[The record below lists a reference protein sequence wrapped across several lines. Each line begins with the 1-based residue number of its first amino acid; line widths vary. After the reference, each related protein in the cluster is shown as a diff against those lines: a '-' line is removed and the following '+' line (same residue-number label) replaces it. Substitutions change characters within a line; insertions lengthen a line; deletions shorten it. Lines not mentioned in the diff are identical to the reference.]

1 MLFRSEFAEA
11 ILKDLRTL
19 RSDTEA
25 MVLNGSVANM
35 ERYRFLMGRLE
46 GLNML
51 EEMIKDRL
59 SKHNDDF

>member
-1 MLFRSEFAEA
+1 MLEFAEA

>member
-1 MLFRSEFAEA
+1 MLEFAEA
-11 ILKDLRTL
+11 VLKDLRVL

-46 GLNML
+46 GLNLL
-51 EEMIKDRL
+51 EEAIKERL
-59 SKHNDDF
+59 KKHNDDF

>member
-1 MLFRSEFAEA
+1 MLEFAEEV
-11 ILKDLRTL
+11 LKDLRIL

-46 GLNML
+46 GLNLL
-51 EEMIKDRL
+51 EEAIKERL
-59 SKHNDDF
+59 KKHNDDF

>member
-1 MLFRSEFAEA
+1 MLEFAEA
-11 ILKDLRTL
+11 VLKDLKSL

-25 MVLNGSVANM
+25 LILNGSVTTM

-51 EEMIKDRL
+51 EDALRERL
-59 SKHNDDF
+59 KSFSDDD

>member
-1 MLFRSEFAEA
+1 MLEFAEA
-11 ILKDLRTL
+11 VLKDLRTL

-46 GLNML
+46 GLNLL
-51 EEMIKDRL
+51 EEAIKERL
-59 SKHNDDF
+59 KRHNDDF

>member
-1 MLFRSEFAEA
+1 MLEFAEA
-11 ILKDLRTL
+11 VLKDLRTL

-25 MVLNGSVANM
+25 MVLNGSVTSM

-51 EEMIKDRL
+51 EDSIKERL
-59 SKHNDDF
+59 KSFADAY

>member
-1 MLFRSEFAEA
+1 MLEFAEA
-11 ILKDLRTL
+11 VLKDLKTL

-25 MVLNGSVANM
+25 LILNGSVTTM

-51 EEMIKDRL
+51 EDALRERL
-59 SKHNDDF
+59 KSFSDDD